1 MKLKI
6 LVVIQFSIQNVNEH
20 TDANVH
26 KIQHIGAATNS
37 YILCEHRLMAIICVQ
52 ILRNTP

>member
-6 LVVIQFSIQNVNEH
+6 LVVIQFSIQNFNEH

-26 KIQHIGAATNS
+26 KIQHIGAAISPTNKF
-37 YILCEHRLMAIICVQ
+37 LNFMWAL
-52 ILRNTP
+52 